1 MKTVIGFVCGV
12 VGFVSAVI
20 VFVLGVV
27 AGFKLGISD
36 KVSVNKKNPDPDPAY
51 NMFRAN
57 YEKKE
62 D

>member
-1 MKTVIGFVCGV
+1 MKAAIGFVCGV
-12 VGFVSAVI
+12 VGFVSAII

-36 KVSVNKKNPDPDPAY
+36 KVSVDKKNSKPDY
-51 NMFRAN
+51 SMFRTN

>member
-12 VGFVSAVI
+12 VGFVSAI
-20 VFVLGVV
+20 VVFLHGVV
-27 AGFKLGISD
+27 LGFKLGISD
-36 KVSVNKKNPDPDPAY
+36 KVTADKKNSKPDY
-51 NMFRAN
+51 SMFRTNSN

>member
-12 VGFVSAVI
+12 VGFVSAII

-27 AGFKLGISD
+27 IGFKLGISD
-36 KVSVNKKNPDPDPAY
+36 KVSVDKKNPDPDY

>member
-12 VGFVSAVI
+12 VGFVSAII

-27 AGFKLGISD
+27 LGFKLGISD
-36 KVSVNKKNPDPDPAY
+36 KVSVDKKNPDPDY

>member
-27 AGFKLGISD
+27 AGFKRGISD
-36 KVSVNKKNPDPDPAY
+36 KVSVNKKNPDPDC
-51 NMFRAN
+51 NM
-57 YEKKE
+57 EKKE